1 MCGYVSTKDLVYKPS
16 QEGKIL
22 QFLIES
28 KFERKT
34 SKEKYDLQDSC
45 VIFFTSKYN
54 KPYSRFETKD
64 QNNLLFGDGRHIVF
78 INYNYCESI
87 KKEHISSACVL
98 LLCNV
103 KQNKFTREI
112 VNEIEQIISNS

>member
-1 MCGYVSTKDLVYKPS
+1 MTD
-16 QEGKIL
+16 
-22 QFLIES
+22 S

-34 SKEKYDLQDSC
+34 SKEKYDLQDSY

-54 KPYSRFETKD
+54 KPYSHFDMKD

-78 INYNYCESI
+78 INYNYWESI
-87 KKEHISSACVL
+87 KKEHISSVCAL
-98 LLCNV
+98 LSGNV

-112 VNEIEQIISNS
+112 VNEIERII